1 MEPEREQKVMYRYSQ
16 SFKQKVVDEI
26 EQGKI
31 TMNGARRL
39 YGIRGGAIIQDWI
52 RKFGKLYLLNKVVKV
67 EMKDEVSKL
76 KQVEQEKK
84 ELESALAQAHLKLLV
99 YESLIEV
106 AGDHY
111 GVDLKKSFGQQ
122 PSSKH
127 ETKPGKKGKKRG

>member
-1 MEPEREQKVMYRYSQ
+1 MEPEKEQKVMYRYSQ
-16 SFKQKVVDEI
+16 SFKQKVINEI
-26 EQGKI
+26 EQGRL

-52 RKFGKLYLLNKVVKV
+52 RKLGKLHLLNKVVKV

-76 KQVEQEKK
+76 KQVEKEKK

-111 GVDLKKSFGQQ
+111 GVDLKKSFGQP
-122 PSSKH
+122 PSARH
-127 ETKPGKKGKKRG
+127 ETKPGKKGKKRR